1 MSKKILSMLLAALM
15 VVAVV
20 LTTASCDDTSTENSK
35 TESNTSGDT
44 STTEEV
50 VYTDPFADL
59 EGDERYEAIYNE
71 ALGEFLEAYE
81 AAKAETDSLS
91 KRFALMAIA
100 EAKLLESG
108 VMLPLTTRGG
118 NYAISRVAPYTVP
131 SMLWGNDS
139 DRFHDAIVAT
149 DLIKAEDRAEM
160 KVKYNE
166 LKGTGE
172 YLAWV
177 KTFLTEKGYTTKD
190 SYTIAYSSDPQ
201 TWDALATS
209 MAADSE
215 AIVNTYDGLYEY
227 DVEGTLKPALALSHT
242 VTTTG
247 EGDEM
252 RTVYTFKIRE
262 GQIWVDSQGRKVA
275 DLTAND
281 FVTGMQHMMDAEGGL
296 EYLIQGVI
304 VNASEYIAGDIT
316 DFAEV
321 GVKAT
326 DDYTLEYTLIGN
338 PTYFLTMLG
347 YNCFAPMNKEYYVAQ
362 GGKFGADFNAEAE
375 DYNYG
380 KTPDNIAYC
389 GPYLVEN
396 LTKESTIKFVLN
408 DSYWNKDNVNIKT
421 LTWLFNDGKDTTKT
435 YEDCKA
441 GILDGAGLNP
451 STIEL
456 SRTENYFEPYSYIS
470 STDATSFM
478 GFYNLDRAT
487 LHNFNDENMAVSP
500 MTEED
505 VLRTNAAIR
514 NASFRRALNMAL
526 DRGGYNAQT
535 QGEELKLNS
544 LRNSYT
550 PGTFVSLEEETTVSI
565 NGTDKTYP
573 AGTWYG
579 QIMQDQIDA
588 DGVKIKVWDPAA
600 DDGVGSTD
608 GFDGWYN
615 AENAVAEL
623 NKAIEELAAIG
634 IEVSAENPI
643 QIDLPYWSG
652 NESYTNRSNAYKQSI
667 ETVLGG
673 KVKVNLLDCPTSGD
687 WYNAAYYPTS
697 GADMNYTIADVSGW
711 GPDYGDPQ
719 TYLDTMLPDYVG
731 YMVKSLGIY

>member
-20 LTTASCDDTSTENSK
+20 ITTTSCDDTSTENSK
-35 TESNTSGDT
+35 TESNTSGT
-44 STTEEV
+44 SSTTEEV

-362 GGKFGADFNAEAE
+362 
-375 DYNYG
+375 
-380 KTPDNIAYC
+380 
-389 GPYLVEN
+389 
-396 LTKESTIKFVLN
+396 
-408 DSYWNKDNVNIKT
+408 
-421 LTWLFNDGKDTTKT
+421 
-435 YEDCKA
+435 
-441 GILDGAGLNP
+441 
-451 STIEL
+451 
-456 SRTENYFEPYSYIS
+456 
-470 STDATSFM
+470 
-478 GFYNLDRAT
+478 
-487 LHNFNDENMAVSP
+487 
-500 MTEED
+500 
-505 VLRTNAAIR
+505 
-514 NASFRRALNMAL
+514 
-526 DRGGYNAQT
+526 
-535 QGEELKLNS
+535 
-544 LRNSYT
+544 
-550 PGTFVSLEEETTVSI
+550 
-565 NGTDKTYP
+565 
-573 AGTWYG
+573 
-579 QIMQDQIDA
+579 
-588 DGVKIKVWDPAA
+588 
-600 DDGVGSTD
+600 
-608 GFDGWYN
+608 
-615 AENAVAEL
+615 
-623 NKAIEELAAIG
+623 
-634 IEVSAENPI
+634 
-643 QIDLPYWSG
+643 
-652 NESYTNRSNAYKQSI
+652 
-667 ETVLGG
+667 
-673 KVKVNLLDCPTSGD
+673 
-687 WYNAAYYPTS
+687 
-697 GADMNYTIADVSGW
+697 
-711 GPDYGDPQ
+711 
-719 TYLDTMLPDYVG
+719 
-731 YMVKSLGIY
+731 